1 MMFFFKL
8 LILISPTPASALSK
22 HYPGLLAEPELEKM
36 LVKVYNVYGC
46 HVYLLYTLSLFAH
59 S

>member
-36 LVKVYNVYGC
+36 LVKVYMYMDVMSIYC
-46 HVYLLYTLSLFAH
+46 TPCPFSLT